1 MKKSLLIIGIL
12 LLAFSGFVNA
22 QPFQWTLVDTFATSA
37 QTHGVVVDLNG
48 NIWVQPYAQRDTV
61 VITPTD
67 TVIVSALHVYDPSGN
82 QIALYWNGNVP
93 GFGPDTL
100 NYTGRGISEDN
111 NGNILACSGFLY
123 RINYQ
128 DGSFMNRY
136 DISGNGTAT
145 SLTMAATDANGF
157 IYITTVLA
165 GPLNILDTDF
175 NEYNQVTALT
185 DNISR
190 ALLVTPDGNDIYQG
204 AITGPNGVLQY
215 HSDDGGPNGSYAVVD
230 TLRGPDPT
238 ASLVSQSLAW
248 GPLGNIWV
256 GTHATG
262 PVYKGWYALDP
273 SINNVFQDSLV
284 GSFQAP
290 RGIDFWEEND
300 GSWTAYA
307 GDFDGSVVTKWT
319 NPGLT
324 GIIVVDN
331 GKALI
336 SEFEL
341 RQNYPNPFN
350 PTTSIPFKLR
360 NSAHVKLMIY
370 NVNGQ
375 VVKTLVNERL
385 SAGSYE
391 YDFNAS
397 GMASGAY
404 FYRITVD
411 GNTLTKRMMLLK

>member
-1 MKKSLLIIGIL
+1 MKKFLLLTGIL
-12 LLAFSGFVNA
+12 LLAFSCFLNA
-22 QPFQWTLVDTFATSA
+22 QTEPDPFEWAFVDTFVTTVS
-37 QTHGVVVDLNG
+37 QPHGVVVDQAG
-48 NIWVQPYAQRDTV
+48 NIWVQPFARADTFG
-61 VITPTD
+61 TA
-67 TVIVSALHVYDPSGN
+67 ALHVYDPAGTE
-82 QIALYWNGNVP
+82 IALYWHGNIP
-93 GFGPDTL
+93 GIGPDTL
-100 NYTGRGISEDN
+100 YHWSGRGLAEDN
-111 NGNILACSGFLY
+111 NGNILVSCGYLY

-136 DISGNGTAT
+136 DFGGGGPT
-145 SLTMAATDANGF
+145 SLTQAACDANGF

-204 AITGPNGVLQY
+204 AITGPTGVLHY

-230 TLRGPDPT
+230 TLRGPDHT
-238 ASLVSQSLAW
+238 QVLEAQSLAW
-248 GPLGNIWV
+248 EPSSRDYIWV
-256 GTHATG
+256 GTYDRAG
-262 PVYKGWYALDP
+262 NPYRGWYAMDP
-273 SINNVFQDSLV
+273 GINNVFQDSLP
-284 GSFQAP
+284 GPFFGP
-290 RGIDFWEEND
+290 RGVDFWEESD

-307 GDFDGSVVTKWT
+307 ADFENSIVTRWT
-319 NPGLT
+319 NPGIT

-350 PTTSIPFKLR
+350 PATSIPFSLSR
-360 NSAHVKLMIY
+360 TADVKLVIY
-370 NVNGQ
+370 NVKGQ

-385 SAGSYE
+385 QQGSYE
-391 YDFNAS
+391 YEFDAA
-397 GMASGAY
+397 GMASGTY
-404 FYRITVD
+404 FYRLTFD
-411 GNTLTKRMMLLK
+411 GKTQTKRMMLLK